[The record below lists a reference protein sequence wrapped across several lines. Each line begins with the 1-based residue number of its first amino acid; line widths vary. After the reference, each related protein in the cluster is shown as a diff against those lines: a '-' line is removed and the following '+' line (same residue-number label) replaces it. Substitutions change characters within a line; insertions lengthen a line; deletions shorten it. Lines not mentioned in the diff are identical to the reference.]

1 MLQSIRDKSRGWF
14 AYVVI
19 AFISIPFM
27 FWGIQEYLGG
37 GDKRVAATIND
48 TEISVVEYQRSVQ
61 QYTQRLRELFG
72 AQLPAELS
80 NPAVVRDSVLNGM
93 IRDYLK
99 HEYALGHGMRTSD
112 EQLVEEIRVIPM
124 FQDGGRFS
132 PSKYEQVVTQQFRSK
147 AGFEQQLRQDLLN
160 SQLEL
165 AIESSSFLTP
175 VDLSELRAFKEQRR
189 VVRYFDI
196 DHSGF
201 SESVRV
207 DDQQIRDYYSRNEAA
222 FVTPDRVKLHFIAL
236 DERQLAERVPVDD
249 DALKSFYEEYRE
261 RYSEPEARR
270 LSMILLKVPEADLA
284 AEDAVRI
291 KADELFQRL
300 QAGESF
306 DTLAGEASQDSLS
319 ASQGGDL
326 GWVGR
331 GEFSSDIETIAFAAE
346 VGTVTRPVLIDGA
359 FRMFKVNEIRLSTP
373 RPFDEVRSDV
383 EREYRQ
389 RQVERMWIE
398 QSDRLVTL
406 AYENPTSLEPAAAA
420 LDLDIQ
426 TSDWITAAQGSGI
439 AVDPKVRAV
448 AFSNEILAQNRNSE
462 VIDLGSGRE
471 VVIRIAEHE
480 PSRSRPIEDVKD
492 SIRNILEKQ
501 QLRAAAV
508 AAGERALESAREGQA
523 LETLAGELN
532 AAISSPGAIS
542 RQTTD
547 IPRQILDAA
556 FRMDRPSDG
565 KPVYS
570 GLQLDDGDYVVL
582 ELASVEA
589 GNGDASA
596 SLSDAVESAAAA
608 YAQRQID
615 ALLSTLQARAKI
627 EIFDEHLKE

>member
-627 EIFDEHLKE
+627 EVFDEHLKE

>member
-582 ELASVEA
+582 ELVSVEA

-627 EIFDEHLKE
+627 EVFDEHLKE